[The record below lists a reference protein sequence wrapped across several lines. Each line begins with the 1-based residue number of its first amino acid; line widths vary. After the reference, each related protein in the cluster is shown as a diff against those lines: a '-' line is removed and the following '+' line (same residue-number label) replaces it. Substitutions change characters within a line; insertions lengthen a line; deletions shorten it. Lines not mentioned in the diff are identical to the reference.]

1 MFQQDKQEEGGP
13 DKGAMVGKY
22 RVAIKRTDQL
32 LQKTRDHWT
41 MFWGIS
47 NHKSSVNLQ
56 CLCQAHKKHL
66 EFIFKITIL
75 SIN

>member
-32 LQKTRDHWT
+32 PQKTRDY
-41 MFWGIS
+41 
-47 NHKSSVNLQ
+47 
-56 CLCQAHKKHL
+56 
-66 EFIFKITIL
+66 
-75 SIN
+75 